1 MGDIIMTPGKN
12 IETVP
17 ILVVDDDPISS
28 DILRKYLEEEGY
40 TSISVTNG
48 QDALELYQHSFFSII
63 ITDWLMPKMDGTD
76 LCRAIRNMPS
86 DHYTYIILL
95 TARDSQNELEKGLES
110 GADEYLV
117 KPVHQAELRLR
128 LKGARRILELE
139 NTLKRS
145 IAEIR
150 ELSIRDPLTGSFNR
164 GYMDEQLVNEINRVY
179 RYEHPLSVIL
189 GDLDHFKRINDTFGH
204 LAGDEALRKS
214 ACTINNSVRRG
225 IDWLARY
232 GGEEFV
238 IVLSETDRQG
248 CMVVAERIR
257 QQIASQQVESNG
269 KTFSLTISFGAV
281 TILPGD
287 FTKPV
292 TMDEVLISADGC
304 LYTAKNEGR
313 NRVVTTQI

>member
-1 MGDIIMTPGKN
+1 MPSKN
-12 IETVP
+12 DETFP
-17 ILVVDDDPISS
+17 ILVVEDDPISS

-48 QDALELYQHSFFSII
+48 QDALELYQHSFFPII
-63 ITDWLMPKMDGTD
+63 ITDWLMPKMDGPD
-76 LCRAIRNMPS
+76 LCRAVRNMPS
-86 DHYTYIILL
+86 ASYTYIILL
-95 TARDSQNELEKGLES
+95 TALDSQDELEKGLES
-110 GADEYLV
+110 GVDEYLV
-117 KPVHQAELRLR
+117 KPIHQAELRLR
-128 LKGARRILELE
+128 LKSARRILELE

-164 GYMDEQLVNEINRVY
+164 GYMDEQLANEINRVY
-179 RYEHPLSVIL
+179 RYEHPLSVLL
-189 GDLDHFKRINDTFGH
+189 GDLDFFKRINDTFGH
-204 LAGDEALRKS
+204 LAGDEALRQC
-214 ACTINNSVRRG
+214 ARTIGNSVRRG

-238 IVLSETDRQG
+238 IVLPETDRQG
-248 CMVVAERIR
+248 CLVVAERIR
-257 QQIASQQVESNG
+257 QQIEALQIQSNG
-269 KTFSLTISFGAV
+269 KTFGFTVSFGVV

-292 TMDEVLISADGC
+292 TMDEVLTSADGC

-313 NRVVTTQI
+313 NRVVATQI

>member
-1 MGDIIMTPGKN
+1 MTPDKN
-12 IETVP
+12 IETFP
-17 ILVVDDDPISS
+17 ILVAEDDPISS
-28 DILRKYLEEEGY
+28 DILRRYLEEEGY
-40 TSISVTNG
+40 TSVSVTNG
-48 QDALELYQHSFFSII
+48 QDALELYQHSFFPII

-76 LCRAIRNMPS
+76 LCRAIRKMPS
-86 DHYTYIILL
+86 DRYTYIILL

-117 KPVHQAELRLR
+117 KPVRQAELRLR

-150 ELSIRDPLTGSFNR
+150 ELSVRDPLTGIFNR
-164 GYMDEQLVNEINRVY
+164 GYMDEQLVNEVNRVY

-189 GDLDHFKRINDTFGH
+189 GDIDHFKRINDTFGH

-214 ACTINNSVRRG
+214 AFVISNSVRRG
-225 IDWLARY
+225 IDWVARY

-238 IVLSETDRQG
+238 IVLPETDRQG

-257 QQIASQQVESNG
+257 QQVASQQFESIG
-269 KTFSLTISFGAV
+269 TAFSLTVSFGAV

-292 TMDEVLISADGC
+292 TLDEILLSADRC
-304 LYTAKNEGR
+304 LYKAKNEGR
-313 NRVVTTQI
+313 NRIVATQI

>member
-1 MGDIIMTPGKN
+1 MTPGKN

-179 RYEHPLSVIL
+179 RYEHTLSVIL

-238 IVLSETDRQG
+238 IVLPETDRQG

-292 TMDEVLISADGC
+292 
-304 LYTAKNEGR
+304 
-313 NRVVTTQI
+313 

>member
-1 MGDIIMTPGKN
+1 
-12 IETVP
+12 
-17 ILVVDDDPISS
+17 
-28 DILRKYLEEEGY
+28 
-40 TSISVTNG
+40 
-48 QDALELYQHSFFSII
+48 
-63 ITDWLMPKMDGTD
+63 MDGTD
-76 LCRAIRNMPS
+76 LCRAIRTMPS
-86 DHYTYIILL
+86 DRYTYIILL

-139 NTLKRS
+139 NTLKRN

-179 RYEHPLSVIL
+179 RYNHPLSVIL
-189 GDLDHFKRINDTFGH
+189 GDIDHFKRVNDTFGH
-204 LAGDEALRKS
+204 LAGDEALRKCTS
-214 ACTINNSVRRG
+214 AIGNSVRRG

-238 IVLSETDRQG
+238 IVLPETDGEG

-257 QQIASQQVESNG
+257 RQIESLLVECNG
-269 KTFSLTISFGAV
+269 KAFSLTISFGAV
-281 TILPGD
+281 TVLPGD

-292 TMDEVLISADGC
+292 TMGDVLLLADGC

-313 NRVVTTQI
+313 NRVVATQI

>member
-1 MGDIIMTPGKN
+1 MTMPGKDS
-12 IETVP
+12 ETLP

-40 TSISVTNG
+40 TSISATNG
-48 QDALELYQHSFFSII
+48 QDALELYQRSFFSII

-86 DHYTYIILL
+86 DRYTYIILL

-139 NTLKRS
+139 NTLKRN

-189 GDLDHFKRINDTFGH
+189 GDIDHFKRVNDTFGH
-204 LAGDEALRKS
+204 LAGDEALRKC
-214 ACTINNSVRRG
+214 AATISISVRRG

-238 IVLSETDRQG
+238 IVLPETDRQG

-257 QQIASQQVESNG
+257 RQIESQLLECNG
-269 KTFSLTISFGAV
+269 KAFSLTISFGAV
-281 TILPGD
+281 TVLPGD

-292 TMDEVLISADGC
+292 TMADVLILADSC

-313 NRVVTTQI
+313 NRVVATEI

>member
-1 MGDIIMTPGKN
+1 MTPDKDM
-12 IETVP
+12 ETLP
-17 ILVVDDDPISS
+17 ILVADDDPITSAV
-28 DILRKYLEEEGY
+28 LRRYLEEEGY
-40 TSISVTNG
+40 AAVFVTNG
-48 QDALELYQHSFFSII
+48 EDALELYRQGFFSII

-76 LCRAIRNMPS
+76 LCRAIRNMSS
-86 DHYTYIILL
+86 DRYTYIILL
-95 TARDSQNELEKGLES
+95 TALDSQDELEKGLEA

-117 KPVHQAELRLR
+117 KPVRQAELRLR

-164 GYMDEQLVNEINRVY
+164 GYMDVQLVNEINRVY

-189 GDLDHFKRINDTFGH
+189 GDIDHFKRINDTFGH
-204 LAGDEALRKS
+204 LAGDEVLRKC
-214 ACTINNSVRRG
+214 ACTIGGSVRYG

-238 IVLSETDRQG
+238 IALPETDQQG

-257 QQIASQQVESNG
+257 QQIASQQFESNG

-287 FTKPV
+287 YTKPV
-292 TMDEVLISADGC
+292 TLDEVLMSADSC
-304 LYTAKNEGR
+304 LYKAKNGGR
-313 NRVVTTQI
+313 NRIVATQN